1 MATDIAARRAH
12 APLVSALRFVW
23 SSRPPPAVLR
33 VIPSQV
39 GTDYY
44 ECGNWYFSYGY
55 YTTNGN
61 VPGTLGFSIVI
72 GGDTGLRGLRTH
84 WLRRAAFRLPR
95 ERRRTAMSS
104 AHLLVLAGALT
115 RHNGHYGNGV
125 TPNNCYSGSGR
136 STPYLAAEGAFG
148 AASQGRFNSFVYQ
161 SKGGQDAIG
170 LQSVAFP
177 SASLGVAVG
186 LQWGKSSQAACDD
199 DYCEKVDSMIPNIL
213 TTADGGKTWQAR
225 RGTTNP
231 ANRGSAVAHES
242 ISSLLL
248 PETSVCGPVTPLFS
262 PLRDVGCAICRVWAY
277 SHRL

>member
-1 MATDIAARRAH
+1 MNA
-12 APLVSALRFVW
+12 
-23 SSRPPPAVLR
+23 
-33 VIPSQV
+33 
-39 GTDYY
+39 
-44 ECGNWYFSYGY
+44 
-55 YTTNGN
+55 
-61 VPGTLGFSIVI
+61 VI
-72 GGDTGLRGLRTH
+72 GTS
-84 WLRRAAFRLPR
+84 A
-95 ERRRTAMSS
+95 TATTPPMGTSLVRSDSLSSS
-104 AHLLVLAGALT
+104 AAIPGCAGCAPTGCGVLLSVYPANGAALLCHPRMHLLVLAGALT

-262 PLRDVGCAICRVWAY
+262 PLRDVGCAICWVWAY